1 MSLVKHF
8 KRNVFILITLLLTFL
23 VVGCGGPSSKEEAQR
38 IDKEYYQ
45 STKKIYSDY
54 EKTLAELRE
63 KYNDAEELDVEFA
76 QIIDSKYISEIS
88 KLKEKLQ
95 SENLSS
101 DLENQKLSLLT
112 LIDSFNDLF
121 KHMALLKDKTKI
133 NHENFMTDLEFIYTN
148 IFDNKLKYE
157 NESSKIIFGKG
168 TYELNLNNF
177 KKIHKGD
184 SYLRVASLFKMPG
197 QLTNSNESNTALI
210 GHRKLEHYY
219 WEDNG
224 ALVRIMFE
232 NDKVYMLEQR
242 GLK

>member
-1 MSLVKHF
+1 MKKLSLNSEK
-8 KRNVFILITLLLTFL
+8 NITMQ
-23 VVGCGGPSSKEEAQR
+23 KNY
-38 IDKEYYQ
+38 I
-45 STKKIYSDY
+45 
-54 EKTLAELRE
+54 
-63 KYNDAEELDVEFA
+63 EFA
-76 QIIDSKYISEIS
+76 QIIDSKYIPKIS

-95 SENLSS
+95 SEKLSS
-101 DLENQKLSLLT
+101 DLENQKQSLLT

-184 SYLRVASLFKMPG
+184 SYLKVASLFKMPG

>member
-76 QIIDSKYISEIS
+76 QIIDSKYIPEIS

-112 LIDSFNDLF
+112 LIDSFND
-121 KHMALLKDKTKI
+121 K
-133 NHENFMTDLEFIYTN
+133 
-148 IFDNKLKYE
+148 
-157 NESSKIIFGKG
+157 
-168 TYELNLNNF
+168 
-177 KKIHKGD
+177 
-184 SYLRVASLFKMPG
+184 
-197 QLTNSNESNTALI
+197 
-210 GHRKLEHYY
+210 
-219 WEDNG
+219 
-224 ALVRIMFE
+224 VRII
-232 NDKVYMLEQR
+232 V
-242 GLK
+242 

>member
-1 MSLVKHF
+1 MKNL
-8 KRNVFILITLLLTFL
+8 KRISFILITLLLTL
-23 VVGCGGPSSKEEAQR
+23 LIVGCGGPSAKEEAQR

-45 STKKIYSDY
+45 STKKIFSDY

-63 KYNDAEELDVEFA
+63 KYNDAETLDVEFA
-76 QIIDSKYISEIS
+76 QIIDSKYIPEIS

-95 SENLSS
+95 SEKLSS

-133 NHENFMTDLEFIYTN
+133 NHEIFMSDLEFIYTN
-148 IFDNKLKYE
+148 IFDNKLKYN
-157 NESSKIIFGKG
+157 NELSKIISGKG
-168 TYELNLNNF
+168 TYELTLNNF

-184 SYLRVASLFKMPG
+184 SYVRVASLFKMPG
-197 QLTNSNESNTALI
+197 TLTNSSESNMALI

>member
-8 KRNVFILITLLLTFL
+8 KRNIFILITLLLTFL

-54 EKTLAELRE
+54 EKTFAELRE
-63 KYNDAEELDVEFA
+63 KYNDASELDIKFA
-76 QIIDSKYISEIS
+76 QIADSKYIPEIS
-88 KLKEKLQ
+88 NLKEKLQ
-95 SENLSS
+95 SEKLSS
-101 DLENQKLSLLT
+101 DLEKQKISLLN
-112 LIDSFNDLF
+112 LIDSFNDFF
-121 KHMALLKDKTKI
+121 KHASLLKDKSNI
-133 NHENFMTDLEFIYTN
+133 NETNYKNDMLVIYTN
-148 IFDNKLKYE
+148 ILNNKLEYE

-184 SYLRVASLFKMPG
+184 SYLKVANLFKMPG

-219 WEDNG
+219 WEDND

>member
-76 QIIDSKYISEIS
+76 QIIDSKYIPEIS

-133 NHENFMTDLEFIYTN
+133 NHENFMTDQEFIYTN
-148 IFDNKLKYE
+148 ILDNKLKYE
-157 NESSKIIFGKG
+157 NESSKIIFGEG

-242 GLK
+242 DLK

>member
-1 MSLVKHF
+1 M
-8 KRNVFILITLLLTFL
+8 
-23 VVGCGGPSSKEEAQR
+23 
-38 IDKEYYQ
+38 
-45 STKKIYSDY
+45 
-54 EKTLAELRE
+54 
-63 KYNDAEELDVEFA
+63 
-76 QIIDSKYISEIS
+76 
-88 KLKEKLQ
+88 Q
-95 SENLSS
+95 SEKLSS
-101 DLENQKLSLLT
+101 DLENQKLSMLT

-133 NHENFMTDLEFIYTN
+133 NHDNFITDLEFIYTN

>member
-1 MSLVKHF
+1 MSLVNHF

-23 VVGCGGPSSKEEAQR
+23 VVGCGGPSS

-45 STKKIYSDY
+45 PTKKIYSDY

-76 QIIDSKYISEIS
+76 QIIDSKYIPEIS

-95 SENLSS
+95 SEKLSS
-101 DLENQKLSLLT
+101 DLENQKLSMLT

-133 NHENFMTDLEFIYTN
+133 NHDNFMTDLEFIYTN